1 MNDNKKNKSAN
12 RSPIKGS
19 LYNETRHKLQAV
31 SHSALDPFRMAAY
44 GDSGVNRSIGRQ
56 NGYRQDTIYDVV
68 SSLPSDSP
76 VNFNLLYNHR
86 HL

>member
-1 MNDNKKNKSAN
+1 MA
-12 RSPIKGS
+12 S

-56 NGYRQDTIYDVV
+56 NGYRQDTIYDKG
-68 SSLPSDSP
+68 DSP
-76 VNFNLLYNHR
+76 RCGKRREATKKAPL
-86 HL
+86 